1 MPALKNAKHEHFC
14 QLISDGATETK
25 AAVLAGFSER
35 SAPQQAS
42 RLLKNDEIRERV
54 AELRAEKEQFHA
66 KAVQRAMENAGIDK
80 EWVMRNL
87 KEVVER
93 CMEVAPV
100 VNQKGEQVVVE
111 TPEGELRA
119 AFTFN
124 AKGAI
129 GALVPL
135 GKEIG
140 MFVERKEVR
149 HGKLEDLPDAQLD
162 DLIREL
168 ATEAGITPKVVH

>member
-1 MPALKNAKHEHFC
+1 MPALKNARQEAFC
-14 QLISDGATETK
+14 RFYTNGETPPR
-25 AAVLAGFSER
+25 AYALAGFSEKTANEG
-35 SAPQQAS
+35 SS
-42 RLLKNDEIRERV
+42 RLLKNPDVSRRV
-54 AELRAEKEQFHA
+54 EELLAEKEKVHA
-66 KAVQRAMENAGIDK
+66 KVVQKAMENAGIDK

-100 VNQKGEQVVVE
+100 VNQKGEQVVVA

-162 DLIREL
+162 DLIQEL
-168 ATEAGITPKVVH
+168 AKEAGITPKVVH